1 MLAFLIYFN
10 DLDFVNSI
18 ENNLFFLD
26 DLAVITLTESFVD
39 LGHQNILPICLPED
53 DYDYTDYATQYTII
67 GMSVKTDLTDSCGS
81 NVIELLK
88 I

>member
-1 MLAFLIYFN
+1 M
-10 DLDFVNSI
+10 
-18 ENNLFFLD
+18 FFLD

-67 GMSVKTDLTDSCGS
+67 GMSVLDSS
-81 NVIELLK
+81 NLHHLIRGQF
-88 I
+88 